1 MRLSWVPW
9 VWTPMGHWSHQLL
22 SAAQLS
28 RYSALMAAKP
38 CRRWDVVP
46 VTLSYR
52 ISFSIQPCTSS
63 PAPLIRPQYTC
74 SKSRM
79 PSRSALSYA
88 SMVSHRQMLI
98 ATPMERT
105 KSRGKWHIFTLNL
118 TMFVFARRATYRL
131 SVLKVMFKY
140 FDSDL
145 CLAKIKVDERF
156 KTIAFDERN
165 RRLTVMS
172 QDRVLYF
179 FDIP

>member
-1 MRLSWVPW
+1 
-9 VWTPMGHWSHQLL
+9 
-22 SAAQLS
+22 
-28 RYSALMAAKP
+28 MAVKP
-38 CRRWDVVP
+38 YKPWDVVL
-46 VTLSYR
+46 VTLLYR
-52 ISFSIQPCTSS
+52 ISFSTQLCTSS
-63 PAPLIRPQYTC
+63 LAPLIRHQYTC

-79 PSRSALSYA
+79 LSRSVLSC
-88 SMVSHRQMLI
+88 VNTDSHRQMLI
-98 ATPMERT
+98 ATRMERT
-105 KSRGKWHIFTLNL
+105 KSRGKWNKYLLHL
-118 TMFVFARRATYRL
+118 TMFVFAHRDTYRL
-131 SVLKVMFKY
+131 SVLKAMFKY